1 MKIRL
6 GIPGGIMPPFDKV
19 IQQAQRAEARG
30 YDSAW
35 WPCHLMGWHPRSIW
49 TPDITPLANF
59 QKSADV
65 YLDPV
70 AAIAAAGSHTQKIRM
85 GTGVTD
91 IVRRNPA
98 MLAQSALTLDHI
110 TRGRFILGLGAGE
123 ACNVTPYGLSFEKP
137 VSKLE
142 EGLKIIRKLWASRS
156 EPVNYDGQFWKLKD
170 AVLGLEPFEGKT
182 PPIWIA
188 SHGPRALGITGQL
201 ADGWLPTR
209 MTPGEYRAKLD
220 VIHAAARGAGRDPRS
235 FEAGMLAYVVVD
247 EDRNV
252 VRQLLDHI
260 LVKGLC
266 LLLPAEL
273 FERFGAEPPFG
284 KESSGFHDY
293 IPSRVGRAEAEKI
306 MNRVPRE
313 VTEYYTLNG
322 TPEDIA
328 QQIRDLGEAGL
339 QHIVLW
345 NITAFADPARAK
357 SSFQGMDR
365 VKDLLDAAGVTGA

>member
-49 TPDITPLANF
+49 TPDITPLANL

-70 AAIAAAGSHTQKIRM
+70 PAIGAVGAVTEKIRL
-85 GTGVTD
+85 GVGVTD
-91 IVRRNPA
+91 IIRRHPA

-110 TRGRFILGLGAGE
+110 SRGRFLLGLGAGE
-123 ACNVTPYGLSFEKP
+123 ACNVTPYGISFEKA

-142 EGLKIIRKLWASRS
+142 EGIKIIRMLWASGGD
-156 EPVNYDGQFWKLKD
+156 PVNFDGQFWKLRD
-170 AVLGLEPFEGKT
+170 AVLGLEPFGGKT

-188 SHGPRALGITGQL
+188 SHGPRALGITGRL

-209 MTPGEYRAKLD
+209 MAPSEYRTKLD
-220 VIHAAARGAGRDPRS
+220 VIHNAAREAGRDPAA

-247 EDRNV
+247 EDRNAAKK
-252 VRQLLDHI
+252 LLDHI

-266 LLLPAEL
+266 LLLPAEV

-284 KESSGFHDY
+284 KESSGFHNY
-293 IPSRVGRAEAEKI
+293 IPSRVPREDAERI

-313 VTEYYTLNG
+313 VAEYYTLNG
-322 TPEDIA
+322 TPEDVA
-328 QQIRDLGEAGL
+328 EQVRDLAAAGL
-339 QHIVLW
+339 QHVVLW
-345 NITAFADPARAK
+345 NITAFADPSRAK
-357 SSFQGMDR
+357 SSFRCLDR
-365 VKDLLDAAGVTGA
+365 VKDLLNDATASAG